1 MARRSAKFLQE
12 IEIVFETDD
21 QVFREEFTVKWER
34 TGTEPGKFLV
44 EGNTY
49 VFNGQEITLGS
60 LRSPDINN
68 LVELISGAI
77 HGKLKREKLSFMPMI
92 QRAILT
98 PHNLDRVIP
107 DLDDCARGWN
117 RELSLNQHII
127 WVATNKSGR
136 TYKADDAHGTRARL
150 ITEAAAEAMR
160 SEYYPITSE
169 ELQEIKDQ
177 AMAIRSLLDQQMK
190 ACYSTFRS
198 SIEELL
204 FAEMHKL
211 SEKHQPVVSDPDNI
225 TFSSVIERHIK

>member
-1 MARRSAKFLQE
+1 MARKSAKFLQE

-21 QVFREEFTVKWER
+21 QVFRKEFTVKWER

-44 EGNTY
+44 EGNIY
-49 VFNGQEITLGS
+49 EFNGQEIS
-60 LRSPDINN
+60 LPAVRSADINK
-68 LVELISGAI
+68 LVELISGSI
-77 HGKLKREKLSFMPMI
+77 HGKLKREKLHYNPMI
-92 QRAILT
+92 ERNILSQE
-98 PHNLDRVIP
+98 NLKRVIP
-107 DLDDCARGWN
+107 DMDDCARGWN
-117 RELSLNQHII
+117 KELSLNKHII
-127 WVATNKSGR
+127 WVAVNKFGR
-136 TYKADDAHGTRARL
+136 TYRADDAHGSRARL
-150 ITEAAAEAMR
+150 VTEATAE
-160 SEYYPITSE
+160 SIKLNYCPITLE

-204 FAEMHKL
+204 LAEMHKI